1 MLSQTTQL
9 RDYVYLFIDVLVHI
23 SQHVFPG
30 GIILF
35 ALATTFAATFA
46 WFLLSSAWQYYRL
59 CYFDGPFL
67 AKISNLWLFR
77 SVESGRSYLDFWEV
91 TQKYGTIA
99 RVGLNDLVTDDP
111 AFVKHMCNVK
121 TEYRRSNWYDG
132 MRFNPT
138 TDNCLSTRDEDAHS
152 VLRSKMAAGYA
163 GRDVDN
169 LESKIDNNVCE
180 FMRLLG
186 NYADRRKSLDLGRK
200 VQYFTLDV
208 ISDIA
213 YGSPFGFVE
222 TDSDMYEYIKTTEKN
237 LPMVMLITVFPWLL
251 RLLNSPILKGLL
263 PSTKDRLG
271 FGRIM
276 SIAKAVAAE
285 RFKPDFKAER
295 DMLGS
300 FIRHGLTQK
309 ESESEILLQ
318 IAAGSDTSASAIR
331 STMLHM
337 CSNHNILQRLR
348 EEIAAADIAGEVIS
362 DNEAKKLPYL
372 QAVIKEGFR
381 IFPPIAG
388 LMSKEVPPQGDTW
401 NGVFIPGGTR
411 VGYSIWAITRREDI
425 WGPGALEFRPD
436 RWLDQSPESIKEME
450 STLDLI
456 FSYGRWLCLGR
467 SIALIELNK
476 VFVEL
481 IRRFDFTLCDP
492 TKPWKVFNHGV
503 FSQSQLWMSIKR
515 TETD

>member
-1 MLSQTTQL
+1 MLSQTAQL
-9 RDYVYLFIDVLVHI
+9 LHQVSSFIDDAGHFCHNVSPASV
-23 SQHVFPG
+23 
-30 GIILF
+30 IIF
-35 ALATTFAATFA
+35 ALAIVFA
-46 WFLLSSAWQYYRL
+46 WFVSSSTWQYRRL
-59 CYFDGPFL
+59 RHFDGPLL
-67 AKISNLWLFR
+67 AKISNLWLFA
-77 SVESGRSYLDFWEV
+77 SVDGGKSYLDFWEV

-121 TEYRRSNWYDG
+121 TEYRRSSWYDG

-138 TDNCLSTRDEDAHS
+138 SNNCLSTRDETAHS
-152 VLRSKMAAGYA
+152 ALRSKMAAGYA

-169 LESKIDNNVCE
+169 IESKIDNNVRE
-180 FMRLLG
+180 FMRLLAR
-186 NYADRRKSLDLGRK
+186 YADKKAPVDFGRK

-213 YGSPFGFVE
+213 YGAPFGFIE
-222 TDSDMYEYIKTTEKN
+222 TDTDVYEYIKTTEKN
-237 LPMVMLITVFPWLL
+237 LPMVMVVTVFPWLL

-276 SIAKAVAAE
+276 SIARDVAAE
-285 RFKPDFKAER
+285 RFKPDVKAER

-300 FIRHGLTQK
+300 FIRHGLTQT

-318 IAAGSDTSASAIR
+318 IAAGSDTTASAIR
-331 STMLHM
+331 STMLQLFAKPDILHKLRHELA
-337 CSNHNILQRLR
+337 SANITG
-348 EEIAAADIAGEVIS
+348 DVIS
-362 DNEAKKLPYL
+362 DNEARELPYL

-381 IFPPIAG
+381 IFPPIAA

-411 VGYSIWAITRREDI
+411 VGYSIWAITRRQDVWGED
-425 WGPGALEFRPD
+425 ALEFRPE
-436 RWLDQSPESIKEME
+436 RWLNVSPEKTKEME

-456 FSYGRWLCLGR
+456 FSYGRWLCLGK

-492 TKPWKVFNHGV
+492 TKPWKIFNHGV
-503 FSQSQLWMSIKR
+503 FSQSQIWMNVTR
-515 TETD
+515 TKKTQ

>member
-1 MLSQTTQL
+1 MLNSAAQL
-9 RDYVYLFIDVLVHI
+9 LHHVSLFIRRSVYFFRNI
-23 SQHVFPG
+23 SPAGV
-30 GIILF
+30 IL
-35 ALATTFAATFA
+35 LTFAVILV
-46 WFLLSSAWQYYRL
+46 WFVSSSTWQYYRL
-59 CYFDGPFL
+59 RHFDGPLL

-77 SVESGRSYLDFWEV
+77 SVDSGRSYLDFWEV

-121 TEYRRSNWYDG
+121 TEYRRSSWYDG

-138 TDNCLSTRDEDAHS
+138 SDNCLSTRDESAHTA
-152 VLRSKMAAGYA
+152 LRSKMAAGYA

-169 LESKIDNNVCE
+169 IESKIDNNIRE
-180 FMRLLG
+180 FMGLLG
-186 NYADRRKSLDLGRK
+186 RYADRKAPVDLGRK

-213 YGSPFGFVE
+213 YGAPFGFVE
-222 TDSDMYEYIKTTEKN
+222 TDSDVYEYIQTTEKN
-237 LPMVMLITVFPWLL
+237 LPMVMVVTVFPWLL
-251 RLLNSPILKGLL
+251 RLLNSPVLKGLL
-263 PSTKDRLG
+263 PSAKDKLG

-276 SIAKAVAAE
+276 SIAKDVAAE
-285 RFKPDFKAER
+285 RFKPDVKAER

-300 FIRHGLTQK
+300 FIRHGLTQT

-318 IAAGSDTSASAIR
+318 IAAGSDTTASAIR
-331 STMLHM
+331 STMLQM
-337 CSNHNILQRLR
+337 CANPNILHKLR
-348 EEIAAADIAGEVIS
+348 QEIASANIAGDVIS
-362 DNEAKKLPYL
+362 DSEAKGLPYL

-411 VGYSIWAITRREDI
+411 VGYTIWAITRRQDVWGED
-425 WGPGALEFRPD
+425 ALEFRPE
-436 RWLDQSPESIKEME
+436 RWLNISPDKMKEME

-456 FSYGRWLCLGR
+456 FSYGRWLCLGKT
-467 SIALIELNK
+467 IALIELNK

-481 IRRFDFTLCDP
+481 IRRFDFSLCDP
-492 TKPWKVFNHGV
+492 DKPWKIFNHGV
-503 FSQSQLWMSIKR
+503 FSQSQIWMDVTR
-515 TETD
+515 TKKTQ